1 MKEGIILDVDGTL
14 WDAVRAIRDSWNL
27 YREEQIPEMPGQ
39 YTDADIEGVLGLTM
53 TQIGDRLLAPLSEK
67 RRHQALE
74 GMMDAEVTYMWE
86 HGGSVYPSVGQTL
99 TRLKKAGFHLY
110 IVSNCQKGYIEDF
123 LHTSGTGSLI
133 GDHVCFGDTGKP
145 KDFSIRLCMERNE
158 LQRALYVGD
167 TAGDLDAAR
176 KAGIPFIYAAYGFG
190 QVDAE
195 KEKVPSIDAF
205 AQLPEMVTALWE
217 KAGNR
222 R

>member
-1 MKEGIILDVDGTL
+1 
-14 WDAVRAIRDSWNL
+14 
-27 YREEQIPEMPGQ
+27 
-39 YTDADIEGVLGLTM
+39 
-53 TQIGDRLLAPLSEK
+53 
-67 RRHQALE
+67 
-74 GMMDAEVTYMWE
+74 MWK
-86 HGGSVYPSVGQTL
+86 HGGKVYPSVGQTL
-99 TRLKKAGFHLY
+99 TCLKKAGFHLY

-133 GDHVCFGDTGKP
+133 EDHVCFGDTGKP
-145 KDFSIRLCMERNE
+145 CMERNE

-195 KEKVPSIDAF
+195 KEKVPSIEAF
-205 AQLPEMVTALWE
+205 SQLPGAVTALWE

>member
-1 MKEGIILDVDGTL
+1 
-14 WDAVRAIRDSWNL
+14 
-27 YREEQIPEMPGQ
+27 
-39 YTDADIEGVLGLTM
+39 
-53 TQIGDRLLAPLSEK
+53 
-67 RRHQALE
+67 
-74 GMMDAEVTYMWE
+74 
-86 HGGSVYPSVGQTL
+86 
-99 TRLKKAGFHLY
+99 
-110 IVSNCQKGYIEDF
+110 CQKGYIEDF

-133 GDHVCFGDTGKP
+133 EDHVCFGDTGKP

-195 KEKVPSIDAF
+195 KEKVPSIEAF
-205 AQLPEMVTALWE
+205 SQLPGAVTALWE